1 MEKVLDLKKR
11 IIDICY
17 KHKISHITSYITS
30 VGIIDY
36 IYNLKKDND
45 IFILSSGHC
54 ALAYYVVLEKYL
66 NKNAE
71 ELFLKHGGH
80 PHYDISNDI
89 HCSTGSLGLGIT
101 IAVGYALSN
110 KNRDVYFNLPNN
122 KTKMLTVPFGEDA
135 SDIVASYM
143 QTDEGVETY
152 KLLNK
157 ILKGDSKPRT
167 KKKKAKS
174 EED

>member
-54 ALAYYVVLEKYL
+54 ALAYYVVYNFIFYKDNFTHLT
-66 NKNAE
+66 
-71 ELFLKHGGH
+71 
-80 PHYDISNDI
+80 ISNVLI
-89 HCSTGSLGLGIT
+89 GLR
-101 IAVGYALSN
+101 VFYN
-110 KNRDVYFNLPNN
+110 
-122 KTKMLTVPFGEDA
+122 
-135 SDIVASYM
+135 
-143 QTDEGVETY
+143 
-152 KLLNK
+152 
-157 ILKGDSKPRT
+157 
-167 KKKKAKS
+167 
-174 EED
+174 